1 MRDLIKNFFITDRD
15 NLDSDSWKVY
25 DYICRHFLATV
36 SRDMVYR
43 VTTFEFKIGEEY
55 FSTTS
60 NQLVDAGYTDIMT
73 WQAFSK
79 NELSQTFDEGD
90 MVKVNEIKLQEGQTE
105 PPDYLSESELIS
117 LMEKHG
123 MFLNIKSL

>member
-1 MRDLIKNFFITDRD
+1 
-15 NLDSDSWKVY
+15 
-25 DYICRHFLATV
+25 
-36 SRDMVYR
+36 MVYR

-60 NQLVDAGYTDIMT
+60 NQLVDAGFTDIMT

-105 PPDYLSESELIS
+105 PPDYLSESELIT

-123 MFLNIKSL
+123 KLLSPFLYSVARCHRV